1 MWRNTR
7 SGWGRVSIA
16 LHWLSALAIVGL
28 FALGWWM
35 TDLGY
40 YDAWYNKAPWLH
52 RSAGMLLLLA
62 TLGRL
67 AWRLFQ
73 PAPRGEGSRLEAV
86 AAGLGHWL
94 LYLVLLGVLVSGY
107 LISTAKGS
115 GISVFG
121 WFEVPATVYGLANQA
136 DTAGTIHWYGALTLL
151 ALAAGHGLISLKHHW
166 VDKRLTLVRMLS
178 AKYARRQ

>member
-1 MWRNTR
+1 MWQNTR
-7 SGWGRVSIA
+7 SGWGWISIA
-16 LHWLSALAIVGL
+16 LHWLSALAIIGL

-35 TDLGY
+35 IDLGY

-62 TLGRL
+62 TIGRL
-67 AWRLFQ
+67 IWRLFQ
-73 PAPRGEGSRLEAV
+73 PTPRAEGSRTEIV
-86 AAGLGHWL
+86 AAHLGHWL
-94 LYLVLLGVLVSGY
+94 MYLALLVVLVSGY

-136 DTAGTIHWYGALTLL
+136 DIAGTIHWYSALTLL
-151 ALAAGHGLISLKHHW
+151 ALAAGHTLAALRHHW
-166 VDKRLTLVRMLS
+166 DKRLTLVRMLS
-178 AKYARRQ
+178 ARYARRQ